1 MASLADL
8 QHELHRSIVVGAA
21 GEICFLAGSP
31 VEATRR
37 LDVHR
42 RHFRQSLTRALE
54 KTYPAVVSLVD
65 QRFFAY
71 CADAFIQATPPVK
84 PCLFEYG
91 GDFAGFIATFQPCA
105 ALPYLSHVARLE
117 WDIHAVFHELGA
129 DDGTAPYWMAPAL
142 RLFRSPFP
150 VHRIWQ
156 IARGAADGNVD
167 LDGGQAWLAIFQ
179 DDDGDVSV
187 EALAPAAF
195 LFLDALRR
203 GGPFAAALG
212 AARAVEPRFR
222 AESDIPAAIVRLLP
236 IHNDHSSEG
245 CDKCRT

>member
-1 MASLADL
+1 MMSLSDI
-8 QHELHRSIVVGAA
+8 QNRLHRAIVVRA
-21 GEICFLAGSP
+21 GGDLTFLSGSP
-31 VEATRR
+31 QEAATR
-37 LDVHR
+37 LDIHR

-54 KTYPAVVSLVD
+54 KTFPAVVSLVD

-71 CADAFIQATPPVK
+71 CADAFIGAAPPVK

-91 GDFAGFIATFQPCA
+91 ADLPAFLANFEPCV

-129 DDGTAPYWMAPAL
+129 DDGAGSYWIAPGL

-156 IARGAADGNVD
+156 IARGEVEGDVD
-167 LDGGQAWLAIFQ
+167 LDGGQAWLAVFQ

-195 LFLDALRR
+195 LFLDARRR

-236 IHNDHSSEG
+236 TVTNKAAKDE
-245 CDKCRT
+245 TNV